1 MGRWRVAPDGG
12 RPEGRDCAHVDG
24 IGPAPEVGEPL
35 CRECARRGWAW
46 VGLRLCL
53 TCGHLGCCDSSRGA
67 HATAHYESTGHPI
80 ARCLG
85 TGCARPGRRWAW
97 CYADEVYLWP
107 R

>member
-1 MGRWRVAPDGG
+1 MEGGTRRWTARGPRLRAC
-12 RPEGRDCAHVDG
+12 RRDRS
-24 IGPAPEVGEPL
+24 APEAGEPL

-67 HATAHYESTGHPI
+67 HATAHHESTGHPV

-85 TGCARPGRRWAW
+85 TGCARPGRGWAW
-97 CYADEVYLWP
+97 CHADEVYLWP